1 MRQNL
6 KKTIKLFV
14 LSTITLIF
22 IQACSKNTPN
32 ASSEHQYEVN
42 LWHSKRIDGLKKDTG
57 WLNLV
62 GLYWLE
68 EGENSFGSSDKNK
81 IVFPKNAP
89 AEIGTLT
96 LKDSTVFFNS
106 ADESSVT
113 LNEEP
118 IINIE
123 MKQDISSNPTIL
135 EVGSLRWFIIK
146 RGDRYGIRLRDL
158 EAELLKN
165 FDGIERFPIDSLWR
179 INAKFE
185 KYDPLKKIMIPTIL
199 GTVEESFSPGKLIFT
214 IDNKEY
220 SLEPTSAGKGLFI
233 VFADLTSGEET
244 YGAGRFLYI
253 NGPDSN
259 NNVVLDF
266 NRAYNPP
273 CAFTKYATC
282 PLPPEGNKLKVRISA
297 GEKSFRQ
304 GH

>member
-1 MRQNL
+1 MTRTNKFIVL
-6 KKTIKLFV
+6 LLFSIV
-14 LSTITLIF
+14 FLQS
-22 IQACSKNTPN
+22 CGSKNPN
-32 ASSEHQYEVN
+32 ASPEHQYEVN

-68 EGENSFGSSDKNK
+68 EGENTIGSSDKNK
-81 IVFPKNAP
+81 IVFPQNAP
-89 AEIGTLT
+89 AEIGVLT
-96 LKDSTVFFNS
+96 LKDSTVIFNS
-106 ADESSVT
+106 ASEGEVK
-113 LNEEP
+113 LNGET

-123 MKQDISSNPTIL
+123 MKQDISGNPTIL

-146 RGDRYGIRLRDL
+146 RGDKYGIRLRDL
-158 EAELLKN
+158 EAELLKS
-165 FDGIERFPIDSLWR
+165 FEGIERFPIDSLWE
-179 INAKFE
+179 INAQFQ
-185 KYDPLKKIMIPTIL
+185 KYDTPQKIMIPTIL
-199 GTVEESFSPGKLIFT
+199 GTVEESFSPGKLNFR

-220 SLEPTSAGKGLFI
+220 SLEPTSAGQGLFV

-266 NRAYNPP
+266 NKAYNPP
-273 CAFTKYATC
+273 CAFTKFATC
-282 PLPPEGNKLKVRISA
+282 PLPPESNKLKVRITA
-297 GEKSFRQ
+297 GEKNFGQ